1 MNTWTPL
8 WSGIVDSSLWDEESD
23 VCKVFMTLLAVKD
36 SDHICRLDTY
46 KIAKKC
52 NFRNGDQSIDEVRV
66 LDILKLLASPDNK
79 RRLNQEFG
87 GRRIKAVEGGWLV
100 LNGEKYRQMVAEEMK
115 QARWRKS
122 SAAARKRK
130 REKGSSPLEVERAYE
145 RAYVA
150 GDVAEMDRLTNTQ
163 ADQPAKE

>member
-1 MNTWTPL
+1 M
-8 WSGIVDSSLWDEESD
+8 DSSLWDEDSD

-52 NFRNGDQSIDEVRV
+52 NFRKGDQSIDEIRV

-79 RRLNQEFG
+79 RLLNQEFG

-115 QARWRKS
+115 RARWRKS
-122 SAAARKRK
+122 QAAARKRK
-130 REKGSSPLEVERAYE
+130 REGVLVPLKKELEYE

-150 GDVAEMDRLTNTQ
+150 GDEAEMDRLTHTQ
-163 ADQPAKE
+163 ADQPGH